1 MTVDKVEQ
9 LIVPK
14 HNKQLVP
21 RLLSF
26 VTGDLKSTPV
36 PRQIKSQYQIKST
49 RLTPGHVEASKS
61 STAPS
66 GTAASS
72 GPRSVEVVDLS

>member
-1 MTVDKVEQ
+1 MAVDKVEQ
-9 LIVPK
+9 LIVPM

-26 VTGDLKSTPV
+26 ATGKLKSTPV
-36 PRQIKSQYQIKST
+36 PRQIKSQYQIRST
-49 RLTPGHVEASKS
+49 RSIAGHVEASEG

-72 GPRSVEVVDLS
+72 DPPSVEVVDLS